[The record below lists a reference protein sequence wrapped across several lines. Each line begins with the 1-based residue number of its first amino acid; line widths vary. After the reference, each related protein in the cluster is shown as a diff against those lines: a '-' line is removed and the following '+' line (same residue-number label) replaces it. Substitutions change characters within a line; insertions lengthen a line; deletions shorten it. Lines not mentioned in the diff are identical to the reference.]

1 MRRWR
6 KLSRGLPS
14 TPEGWPALGLCVGLG
29 LLAFLSGPRATAQA
43 HPLAERVRDADDY
56 YLGRYSPENMIK
68 GLQLLR
74 AEVAEDPKDYEAW
87 WRLSKFICYQTRHT
101 SGSARTKLLED
112 GIDAGKKAITLAPN
126 RVEGHYWLGS
136 NYDQMSDARG
146 YLRGLLWVD
155 EIRKEMELVVRLDP
169 EYEEAGGQRTL
180 ARLDYRAPFF
190 LGGDKRRSM
199 QLLKDC
205 LTRYPENSTA
215 MLYLSDSYLSLGLR
229 DDAHKELQAVL
240 NLCPDSE
247 NAPELAENQGEA
259 QARIVKYFHS
269 TP

>member
-6 KLSRGLPS
+6 KLSRAS
-14 TPEGWPALGLCVGLG
+14 TATLEGRSAARLWLGLG
-29 LLAFLSGPRATAQA
+29 LLVFLIGPPAKTQAQ
-43 HPLAERVRDADDY
+43 PLAERVRDADDY
-56 YLGRYSPENMIK
+56 YLGRFNPDNVIR
-68 GLQLLR
+68 GVRLLR
-74 AEVAEDPKDYEAW
+74 AEVAEDPKDYHAW
-87 WRLSKFICYQTRHT
+87 WRLSKFTYYQARHA
-101 SGSARTKLLED
+101 SGSARTKLLEE
-112 GIDAGKKAITLAPN
+112 GIDAGKKAIALAPN

-155 EIRKEMELVVRLDP
+155 DIRKEMELVVRLDP

-199 QLLKDC
+199 QMLKDC
-205 LTRYPENSTA
+205 LARYPENSTA
-215 MLYLSDSYLSLGLR
+215 MLYLSDSLLSLGLR

-240 NLCPDSE
+240 DLCPDSE